1 MIEKINFPADLKKL
15 SFDELD
21 VLAGE
26 IRNLLIQ
33 VVSKNGGHL
42 ASNLGVVE
50 LTLALHYVFNAPR
63 DKIVWDVSHQCYTH
77 KIVTGRRDRF
87 ATLRQYEGISG
98 FCKREES
105 EYDAFNAGHS
115 STSISA
121 ALGLAIGRDMAG
133 GNNHV
138 IAVIGD
144 GALTSG
150 MAMEAINQAGHLGRI
165 SSSS

>member
-15 SFDELD
+15 SFEELD
-21 VLAGE
+21 VLAEE
-26 IRNLLIQ
+26 IRTLLIQ

-50 LTLALHYVFNAPR
+50 LTLALHYVFNAPS

-77 KIVTGRRDRF
+77 KILTGRRDRF
-87 ATLRQYEGISG
+87 PTLRLYEGLSG

-115 STSISA
+115 ST
-121 ALGLAIGRDMAG
+121 
-133 GNNHV
+133 
-138 IAVIGD
+138 
-144 GALTSG
+144 
-150 MAMEAINQAGHLGRI
+150 
-165 SSSS
+165 